1 MEPISRRTLFAGAC
15 AILALGG
22 SGIPAAAQSVVKK
35 LPGGKLSV
43 KLKDLPELAQV
54 GGAVKIGSI
63 KGVPVA
69 ISRTTATKYVAFNLL
84 CPHQQFPVVRDEQ
97 GWVCK
102 SHGSQFEPDGDLVVG
117 PATTALKRVAIK
129 VSRGVATIG

>member
-43 KLKDLPELAQV
+43 KLKDLPELANV

-69 ISRTTATKYVAFNLL
+69 ISRTATNKYVALNLL
-84 CPHQQFPVVRDEQ
+84 CPHQQYPVERNEQ
-97 GWVCK
+97 GWFCR
-102 SHGSQFEPDGDLVVG
+102 SHGSEFEADGDLVIG
-117 PATTALKRVAIK
+117 PATTALKRVPIK

>member
-43 KLKDLPELAQV
+43 KLKDLPELANV

-69 ISRTTATKYVAFNLL
+69 ISRTATNKYVALDLL
-84 CPHQQFPVVRDEQ
+84 CPHQQYPVERSEQ

-102 SHGSQFEPDGDLVVG
+102 SHGSEFEADGDLVLG
-117 PATTALKRVAIK
+117 PATTGLARVPIK
-129 VSRGVATIG
+129 VSKNVATIG

>member
-1 MEPISRRTLFAGAC
+1 MEPISRRALLTSAC

-22 SGIPAAAQSVVKK
+22 SSIPAVAQTAVKK

-43 KLKDLPELAQV
+43 KLKDVPELANV

-69 ISRTTATKYVAFNLL
+69 ISRTATNKYVAFNLL
-84 CPHQQFPVVRDEQ
+84 CPHQQYPVERNEN
-97 GWVCK
+97 GWFCR
-102 SHGSQFEPDGDLVVG
+102 SHGSEFEPDGDLTLG
-117 PATTALKRVAIK
+117 PATTGLKRVAIK
-129 VSRGVATIG
+129 VSRSVATIG

>member
-15 AILALGG
+15 AVLALGG

-43 KLKDLPELAQV
+43 KLKDLPELANV

-69 ISRTTATKYVAFNLL
+69 ISRTATNKYVALNLL
-84 CPHQQFPVVRDEQ
+84 CPHQQYPVERNEQ

-102 SHGSQFEPDGDLVVG
+102 SHGSEFESDGDLVIG
-117 PATTALKRVAIK
+117 PATTALKRVPIK

>member
-43 KLKDLPELAQV
+43 KLKDLPELANV

-69 ISRTTATKYVAFNLL
+69 ISRSTATKYVAFNLL
-84 CPHQQFPVVRDEQ
+84 CPHQQFPVERDEQ

-102 SHGSQFEPDGDLVVG
+102 SHGSQFEPDGDLTFG
-117 PATTALKRVAIK
+117 PATTALKRVTIK

>member
-15 AILALGG
+15 AVLALGG

-43 KLKDLPELAQV
+43 KLKDLPELANV

-63 KGVPVA
+63 KGVPIAV
-69 ISRTTATKYVAFNLL
+69 SRTSASKYVAFNLL
-84 CPHQQFPVVRDEQ
+84 CPHQQFPVERNEQ

-102 SHGSQFEPDGDLVVG
+102 LHGSEFEPDGDLILG
-117 PATTALKRVAIK
+117 PATTALKRVPIK

>member
-43 KLKDLPELAQV
+43 KLKDLPELANV

-69 ISRTTATKYVAFNLL
+69 ISRTATNKYVALDLL
-84 CPHQQFPVVRDEQ
+84 CPHQQYPVERSEQ

-102 SHGSQFEPDGDLVVG
+102 SHGSEFEADGDLVIG
-117 PATTALKRVAIK
+117 PATTALKRVPIK

>member
-15 AILALGG
+15 AILALGS

-43 KLKDLPELAQV
+43 KLKDLPELANV

-69 ISRTTATKYVAFNLL
+69 ISRTATNKYVALNLL
-84 CPHQQFPVVRDEQ
+84 CPHQQYPVERNEQ

-102 SHGSQFEPDGDLVVG
+102 SHGSEFESDGDLVIG
-117 PATTALKRVAIK
+117 PATTALKRVPIK

>member
-22 SGIPAAAQSVVKK
+22 SSIPAAAQSVVKK

-43 KLKDLPELAQV
+43 KLSDLPDLAKV

-63 KGVPVA
+63 NGNPVA
-69 ISRTTATKYVAFNLL
+69 VARTTASKYVAFNLL
-84 CPHQQFPVVRDEQ
+84 CPHQQYIVEKSAQ
-97 GWVCK
+97 GWLCR
-102 SHGSQFEPDGDLVVG
+102 SHGSEFKADGDLVLG
-117 PATTALKRVAIK
+117 PATTGLQKVALK

>member
-1 MEPISRRTLFAGAC
+1 
-15 AILALGG
+15 
-22 SGIPAAAQSVVKK
+22 
-35 LPGGKLSV
+35 V
-43 KLKDLPELAQV
+43 KLKDLPELANV

-69 ISRTTATKYVAFNLL
+69 ISRTATNKYVALNLL
-84 CPHQQFPVVRDEQ
+84 CPHQQYPVERNEQ

-102 SHGSQFEPDGDLVVG
+102 SHGSEFESDGDLVIG
-117 PATTALKRVAIK
+117 PATSRLKRVAIK

>member
-15 AILALGG
+15 AVLALGG

-43 KLKDLPELAQV
+43 KLKDLPELANV

-63 KGVPVA
+63 KGVPIAV
-69 ISRTTATKYVAFNLL
+69 SRTSASKYVAFNLL
-84 CPHQQFPVVRDEQ
+84 CPHQQFPVERNEQ

-102 SHGSQFEPDGDLVVG
+102 LHGSEFEPDGDLILG
-117 PATTALKRVAIK
+117 PATTALKRVTIK

>member
-1 MEPISRRTLFAGAC
+1 MEPISRRALLTGAC

-22 SGIPAAAQSVVKK
+22 SNIPAVAQTVVKK

-43 KLKDLPELAQV
+43 KLKDVPELANV

-69 ISRTTATKYVAFNLL
+69 VSRTAANKYVAFNLL
-84 CPHQQFPVVRDEQ
+84 CPHQQYPVVRAEQ

-102 SHGSQFEPDGDLVVG
+102 AHGSEFEAAGDLNLG
-117 PATTALKRVAIK
+117 PATTGLKRVAIK

>member
-1 MEPISRRTLFAGAC
+1 MEPISRRALLTGAC

-22 SGIPAAAQSVVKK
+22 SSIPAVAQTAVKK

-43 KLKDLPELAQV
+43 KLKDLPELANV

-69 ISRTTATKYVAFNLL
+69 VSRTSASKYVAFNLL
-84 CPHQQFPVVRDEQ
+84 CPHQQFPVERSEQ

-102 SHGSQFEPDGDLVVG
+102 SHGSEFEPDGDLVIG
-117 PATTALKRVAIK
+117 PATTALKRVPIK

>member
-15 AILALGG
+15 AILALGS

-43 KLKDLPELAQV
+43 KLKDLPELANV

-69 ISRTTATKYVAFNLL
+69 ISRTATNKYVALDLL
-84 CPHQQFPVVRDEQ
+84 CPHQQYPVERSEQ

-102 SHGSQFEPDGDLVVG
+102 SHGSEFEADGDLVIG
-117 PATTALKRVAIK
+117 PATTALKRVPIK

>member
-15 AILALGG
+15 AILALGS

-43 KLKDLPELAQV
+43 KLKDLPELANV

-69 ISRTTATKYVAFNLL
+69 ISRTATNKYVALNLL
-84 CPHQQFPVVRDEQ
+84 CPHQQYPVERNEQ

-102 SHGSQFEPDGDLVVG
+102 SHGSEFESDGDLVIG
-117 PATTALKRVAIK
+117 PATSRLKRVAIK

>member
-1 MEPISRRTLFAGAC
+1 
-15 AILALGG
+15 
-22 SGIPAAAQSVVKK
+22 VVKK

-43 KLKDLPELAQV
+43 KLKDLPELANV

-69 ISRTTATKYVAFNLL
+69 ISRMATNKYVALNLL
-84 CPHQQFPVVRDEQ
+84 CPHQQYPVERKEQ

-102 SHGSQFEPDGDLVVG
+102 SHGSEFEADGDLVIG
-117 PATTALKRVAIK
+117 PATTALKRVPIK

>member
-15 AILALGG
+15 ALLALGG

-43 KLKDLPELAQV
+43 KLKDLPELANV

-69 ISRTTATKYVAFNLL
+69 ISRTATNKYVALNLL
-84 CPHQQFPVVRDEQ
+84 CPHQQYPVERSEQ

-102 SHGSQFEPDGDLVVG
+102 SHGSEFEADGDLVIG
-117 PATTALKRVAIK
+117 PATTALKRVPIK

>member
-15 AILALGG
+15 AMLALGG

-43 KLKDLPELAQV
+43 KLKDLPELANV

-63 KGVPVA
+63 KGIPVA
-69 ISRTTATKYVAFNLL
+69 VSRTSASKYVAFNLL
-84 CPHQQFPVVRDEQ
+84 CPHQQFPVERNEQ

-102 SHGSQFEPDGDLVVG
+102 LHGSEFESNGDLSLG

>member
-15 AILALGG
+15 VMLALGG
-22 SGIPAAAQSVVKK
+22 SSIPAAAQSVVKK

-43 KLKDLPELAQV
+43 KLSDLPDLAKI

-69 ISRTTATKYVAFNLL
+69 IARTTATKYVAFNLL
-84 CPHQQFPVVRDEQ
+84 CPHQQFPVERDAQ
-97 GWVCK
+97 GWVCR
-102 SHGSQFEPDGDLVVG
+102 SHGSQFEPDGDLVLG
-117 PATTALKRVAIK
+117 PATTALKKVAIK
-129 VSRGVATIG
+129 VSRGVVTLG

>member
-43 KLKDLPELAQV
+43 KLKDLPELANV

-69 ISRTTATKYVAFNLL
+69 ISRTATNKYVALNLL
-84 CPHQQFPVVRDEQ
+84 CPHQQYPVERNEQ

-102 SHGSQFEPDGDLVVG
+102 SHGSEFESDGDLVIG
-117 PATTALKRVAIK
+117 PTTTALKRVPIK

>member
-1 MEPISRRTLFAGAC
+1 
-15 AILALGG
+15 LALGG

-43 KLKDLPELAQV
+43 KLKDLPELANV

-69 ISRTTATKYVAFNLL
+69 ISRTATNKYVALDLL
-84 CPHQQFPVVRDEQ
+84 CPHQQYPVERSEQ

-102 SHGSQFEPDGDLVVG
+102 SHGSEFEADGDLVIG
-117 PATTALKRVAIK
+117 PATTALKRVPIK

>member
-43 KLKDLPELAQV
+43 KLKDLPELANV
-54 GGAVKIGSI
+54 GSAVKIGSI

-69 ISRTTATKYVAFNLL
+69 ISRTATNKYVALNLL
-84 CPHQQFPVVRDEQ
+84 CPHQQYPVERSEQ

-102 SHGSQFEPDGDLVVG
+102 SHGSEFEADGDLVIG
-117 PATTALKRVAIK
+117 PATTALKRVPIK